1 MDFGV
6 LQHLVEASALDVE
19 DLAAN
24 WEDRLGTRIAGG
36 DSRTTSGV
44 AFNDEQFAFLGIA
57 TGAIFEFVGHAGA
70 FERGLT
76 SCRVA
81 SVPCGEASPC
91 SKGCFPNN
99 LASLGGILFKP
110 VAEKFVRGFFDQ
122 RTHGNIAQLAFG
134 LAFELWIAQ
143 FHRND
148 CGQTLTNVVAGEVFF
163 LLFKKRLCP
172 GVLVHHIRDGLFE
185 AFFVHAAFDGGNAV
199 CEGVHPVGVE
209 ASVPLEGDFDF
220 LVFFGLFV
228 VADLLVQR
236 FFRRV
241 QVANEVNDA
250 ALVFEDDWLGMGT
263 FWTFVLES
271 NLKALIKKGH
281 HLKAL
286 EQGLRSED
294 RFVENGGIGP
304 ETNRGA
310 GSTLRGLAANLK
322 FGGEFPAVG
331 EVHVVAVVRV
341 VDLDLDS
348 LRQCIHDGNTHAMQ
362 TAGNFVTGA
371 AEFAARVEHGE
382 NDLGRAHALHLRI
395 GMFIDRNASAV
406 VDDFATPIGQQ
417 RDFNTR
423 GMSGHCFID
432 RVVDDLIDQ
441 MMQARWTGRT
451 DIHAGSFAHRLET
464 LEDRDVFCAV
474 LFGGFRHALGFP
486 LPGLRRWIV
495 CVTYTCNFC
504 GGFLL
509 DMFTVNNSV
518 TRHMKQGFG
527 TA

>member
-1 MDFGV
+1 M
-6 LQHLVEASALDVE
+6 
-19 DLAAN
+19 
-24 WEDRLGTRIAGG
+24 
-36 DSRTTSGV
+36 
-44 AFNDEQFAFLGIA
+44 
-57 TGAIFEFVGHAGA
+57 
-70 FERGLT
+70 
-76 SCRVA
+76 
-81 SVPCGEASPC
+81 
-91 SKGCFPNN
+91 
-99 LASLGGILFKP
+99 
-110 VAEKFVRGFFDQ
+110 
-122 RTHGNIAQLAFG
+122 
-134 LAFELWIAQ
+134 
-143 FHRND
+143 
-148 CGQTLTNVVAGEVFF
+148 
-163 LLFKKRLCP
+163 
-172 GVLVHHIRDGLFE
+172 
-185 AFFVHAAFDGGNAV
+185 HAAFDGGNAV

-209 ASVPLEGDFDF
+209 AGVPLEGDFDF

-241 QVANEVNDA
+241 QVANEVDDA
-250 ALVFEDDWLGMGT
+250 TVVLEDDWLGMGA
-263 FWTFVLES
+263 FGTFVLES

-294 RFVENGGIGP
+294 RLVENGGIGP

-362 TAGNFVTGA
+362 TARNLVAGST
-371 AEFAARVEHGE
+371 EFAARVEHSE
-382 NDLGRAHALHLRI
+382 HDLGRAHALHLRI
-395 GMFIDRNASAV
+395 GMFVDRNASAV

-417 RDFNTR
+417 RDVNTR
-423 GMSGHCFID
+423 GVSGHCFIN
-432 RVVDDLIDQ
+432 RVVDDLVDQ
-441 MMQARWTGRT
+441 MVQARWTGRT

-495 CVTYTCNFC
+495 CVAYTCNFC
-504 GGFLL
+504 CGFLL
-509 DMFTVNNSV
+509 EMFTLNDSV